1 MSDPAFS
8 TAQGQPT
15 PFLFEKRN
23 GPLFKLFL
31 KNLLLT
37 VVTFGVY
44 FFWAR
49 VSITKYIYNHLSFG
63 KRSFD
68 YHATGKEQFIGFLK
82 GIGIL
87 GSLAVVFLLLIK
99 LSPILAIILS
109 PLMYIAAIFIL
120 APFVIIGKWRF
131 LLSRSSYCNVRFKCT
146 GNFKEILPIW
156 IKGVLLTGITFGFY
170 SPVLQN
176 KLQKYLVD
184 KSQFGSL
191 RFEYSGK
198 NGEYFGIWLKGL
210 LLTIVTL
217 GIYGFWFMAN
227 INRYIMSHTS
237 LNGRTF
243 NSTVTGGALFKI
255 AIINML
261 TVVFTFGLGFPIA
274 VNRMYGYFFGNLTL
288 DISPDELQAVAAT
301 FDTGASALATGIED
315 AAEVVDAI
323 AGII

>member
-1 MSDPAFS
+1 MSDPVFS
-8 TAQGQPT
+8 SSQGQST
-15 PFLFEKRN
+15 PFHFEKRN

-44 FFWAR
+44 FFWGR
-49 VSITKYIYNHLSFG
+49 VAITKYIYNHLSFG

-87 GSLAVVFLLLIK
+87 GS
-99 LSPILAIILS
+99 
-109 PLMYIAAIFIL
+109 IAAIFFLLTKLSAIL
-120 APFVIIGKWRF
+120 AMLLPPIIFVAAAFFLTPFVLIGKWRF

-146 GNFKEILPIW
+146 GNFNEILPIW
-156 IKGVLLTGITFGFY
+156 IKGLLLTAITFGLY

-176 KLQKYLVD
+176 KLQKYLVN
-184 KSQFGSL
+184 KSHFGSL
-191 RFEYSGK
+191 QFDYTGK

-217 GIYGFWFMAN
+217 GIYSFWYMAN

-237 LNGRTF
+237 LNGRSF
-243 NSTVTGGALFKI
+243 NSTLTGGELFKI

-261 TVVFTFGLGFPIA
+261 TVIFTFGFGFPIA
-274 VNRMYGYFFGNLTL
+274 VNRMYGYFYSNLTL
-288 DISPDELQAVAAT
+288 DMSPDELQAVAAT
-301 FDTGASALATGIED
+301 FDKGASALATGIED

-323 AGII
+323 AGIV